1 MLSIRRG
8 PLCRCL
14 SAIILMLLLS
24 TPGLVRTP
32 LAEAQTGAPGTLEV
46 RTYQIDTARFPDICV
61 RAAPV
66 TATGALAEVTAENL
80 QIYENGEP
88 RAVGSLQREYIGS
101 QIAIVFDASG
111 SFAQPGSS
119 GANRRFD
126 DAIAA
131 LDELVLTKGKW
142 LQQDP
147 KVDQMLLI
155 VPTGPDAFN
164 VPFPWTNQPN
174 TMHNTAYEPGP
185 VSTDTPLYKM
195 LVEAMVRM
203 KDRPDYERR
212 AKFLLVFSDGVDRTS
227 ANDVTDVINRAN
239 SLGVKILTVKIGPAG
254 AGRTLQRMA
263 EETPADAR
271 TEWAFAN
278 YTDAA
283 SLAPLYS
290 AIKAQAEQYVACYRS
305 KINQAGPQT
314 IEVGVRVGDREY
326 KSAIKTAVVPV
337 KPAAVRITVPTDG
350 AVFDRVAS
358 SFDQDPTTIEPRGQ
372 PVTVEVAWPDNF
384 PRAIERV
391 LYEVDGSIVADLS
404 ADEAFTWDFAPLR
417 QGAHSLRAIVRDELG
432 IEGRSEVVRAQIN
445 VVIPTPPPTPLP
457 TATPIPPI
465 PERML
470 GNLRDQPM
478 LVVVLI
484 VALVAAA
491 LALYALIRL
500 ARDPRAR
507 ETVTTTVVGVMRDV
521 TEIFSRPKRDS
532 VSTASRAA
540 LIPIIDDAGT
550 RGDPIPIRAQNV
562 AIGRDPAQA
571 NIVFADKSVSRLHA
585 YILEEADR
593 VFVLRD
599 EGGANG
605 TYINSQQI
613 IGTKS
618 NPLKTGDVLEFGRVK
633 VIFQLDVQDN
643 PGVAGTPSQ
652 GDVTEVLAGKD
663 K

>member
-1 MLSIRRG
+1 MLPIHRM
-8 PLCRCL
+8 PLFRFPPALVCVL
-14 SAIILMLLLS
+14 LIILALM
-24 TPGLVRTP
+24 PMP
-32 LAEAQTGAPGTLEV
+32 LAQAQTAVTGTVEV
-46 RTYQIDTARFPDICV
+46 RTYHIDTSRFPDVCV
-61 RAAPV
+61 QVAPV
-66 TATGALAEVTAENL
+66 TTTGALTEVTAETL
-80 QIYENGEP
+80 RIYENGEP
-88 RAVGSLQREYIGS
+88 RPVTALRREYVGS

-119 GANRRFD
+119 GTNRRFE

-155 VPTGPDAFN
+155 APTGPGAFN
-164 VPFPWTNQPN
+164 VPFPWTTQPILV
-174 TMHNTAYEPGP
+174 HNTAYELGL

-203 KDRPDYERR
+203 KDLPDYERR

-239 SLGVKILTVKIGPAG
+239 SLGVKILTVKIGPEG
-254 AGRTLQRMA
+254 AGKTLQRMA

-271 TEWAFAN
+271 PEWAYAS

-305 KINQAGPQT
+305 KINQAGPQS
-314 IEVGVRVGDREY
+314 IEAGVSIGDREF
-326 KSAIKTAVVPV
+326 KSPIKTVVVPV

-350 AVFDRVAS
+350 AVFNRVAG

-384 PRAIERV
+384 PRGIERV
-391 LYEVDGSIVADLS
+391 LYEVDGSIVAEMS
-404 ADEAFTWDFAPLR
+404 ADDAFTWDFAPLKD
-417 QGAHSLRAIVRDELG
+417 GVHSLRAIVRDELG
-432 IEGRSEVVRAQIN
+432 MEGRSEVVRAQIN
-445 VVIPTPPPTPLP
+445 IVIPTPPPSPVP
-457 TATPIPPI
+457 TATPVPPI
-465 PERML
+465 PEQMIR
-470 GNLRDQPM
+470 NLRDQPM
-478 LVVVLI
+478 LLVVLV
-484 VALVAAA
+484 VALIAAG
-491 LALYALIRL
+491 LALYALVRL
-500 ARDPRAR
+500 VRDPRAR

-532 VSTASRAA
+532 VSTTSRAA

-550 RGDPIPIRAQNV
+550 RGDPIPLRSQNV

-571 NIVFADKSVSRLHA
+571 NVVFSDKSVSRLHA
-585 YILEEADR
+585 YILEEADH

-605 TYINSQQI
+605 TYINNQQI
-613 IGTKS
+613 VGSKS
-618 NPLKTGDVLEFGRVK
+618 DPLKTGDVLEFGRVK
-633 VIFQLDVQDN
+633 VIFQLGLEDDPR
-643 PGVAGTPSQ
+643 PGAASQ
-652 GDVTEVLAGKD
+652 GDVTETLTGRGR
-663 K
+663 